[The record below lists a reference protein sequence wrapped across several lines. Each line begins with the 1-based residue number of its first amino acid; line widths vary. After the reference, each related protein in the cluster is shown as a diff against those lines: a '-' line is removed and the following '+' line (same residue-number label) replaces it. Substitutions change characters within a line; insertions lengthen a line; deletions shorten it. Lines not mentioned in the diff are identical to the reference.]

1 MTKRKP
7 AKRWRRTGKEVDSNK
22 RSRKDCTI
30 ATNVNVETDEQCLSS
45 SRGTEGAQ
53 NTALHM
59 EHIQPPG
66 VHAGCTTLEHQ
77 ASPYQPAHENIST
90 FDSIKDNGKPF
101 SRSALIDPPDGLT
114 TELHVDAEYD
124 PSQSF
129 EESLP
134 DMGDWMYNDGHMFN
148 EGFEDSLSEE
158 CAEESNIKDTTDK
171 PLYDNASVTVAEC
184 LLIIMAYENCHKVT
198 DKAL

>member
-1 MTKRKP
+1 MCDTLFFFLQLSRP
-7 AKRWRRTGKEVDSNK
+7 A
-22 RSRKDCTI
+22 
-30 ATNVNVETDEQCLSS
+30 ATNVNVETDEQCLRGS
-45 SRGTEGAQ
+45 SRGTLQEVVPPEGAQ
-53 NTALHM
+53 NTALQM

-77 ASPYQPAHENIST
+77 ASPYLPAHENIST
-90 FDSIKDNGKPF
+90 FDTIKDNGKPF

-134 DMGDWMYNDGHMFN
+134 DMGDWMYNGGHTFN

-158 CAEESNIKDTTDK
+158 CAEESNFKDTTDK
-171 PLYDNASVTVAEC
+171 PIYDNASGQHGGRGVSAS
-184 LLIIMAYENCHKVT
+184 ASQYEGPE
-198 DKAL
+198 